1 MLTTGNIKFVS
12 AKAIDCKEPF
22 VQIELQ
28 MELEDGSWMETDR
41 EVGINLTW
49 SEAMR
54 MATRIKAAHNPVA
67 YINAIIEKDA
77 PAWELKRLEADR
89 TMGLR

>member
-1 MLTTGNIKFVS
+1 MITTGNIKFVS
-12 AKAIDCKEPF
+12 AKAIDCAQPF

-28 MELEDGSWMETDR
+28 MELEDSSWMETQR

-54 MATRIKAAHNPVA
+54 MATKIRAALDPIA
-67 YINAIIEKDA
+67 YINAIIEHDA

-89 TMGLR
+89 GMGLR